1 MVSKLADGGVVL
13 YKKISVLITQKIT
26 EAGLI
31 EESKRDIYT
40 YGFEV
45 LISTLCYLLIFLLVA
60 FATNTVLCSFVF
72 AVGFFIVRSIAGGY
86 HADTY
91 TKCHLLSLANQ
102 ILFVILMNA
111 IPNELYNI
119 GALVLLLI
127 SAIMILILAPIAHPN
142 KPFIKTERAR
152 FRLYSCLH
160 STILIVIAVLCYF
173 LVLQPSSVLLSFA
186 VGNFCAAFALM
197 SAKIQTKKKE
207 QKQ

>member
-1 MVSKLADGGVVL
+1 MLSL
-13 YKKISVLITQKIT
+13 YKKLSALVTKEIAG
-26 EAGLI
+26 AGLI
-31 EESKRDIYT
+31 EESKQDIYT

-45 LISTLCYLLIFLLVA
+45 LISTLFYLLIFLLVA
-60 FATNTVLCSFVF
+60 LVTNTVLCSIVF

-91 TKCHLLSLANQ
+91 AKCHLLSLANQ
-102 ILFVILMNA
+102 VLFVILIKA
-111 IPNELYNI
+111 IPNEFYNVV
-119 GALVLLLI
+119 ALILLLI

-173 LVLQPSSVLLSFA
+173 LVLQPSSVLFSFA
-186 VGNFCAAFALM
+186 VGSFCAAFALM
-197 SAKIQTKKKE
+197 SAKIQTKKRSK
-207 QKQ
+207 KQ